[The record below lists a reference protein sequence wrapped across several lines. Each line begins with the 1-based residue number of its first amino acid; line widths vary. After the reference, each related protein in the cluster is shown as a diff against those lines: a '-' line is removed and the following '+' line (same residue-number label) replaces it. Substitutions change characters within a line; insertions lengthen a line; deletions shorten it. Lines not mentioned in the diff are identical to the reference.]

1 MRFLRSP
8 VVQFLLLGLLTMVII
23 AIGTDYLAGRSAE
36 REALSESRRTNAV
49 LARSV
54 AQPYVSEGLQQSSPG
69 DIDRFQRK
77 ILDRLVSGDVV
88 RVNFWSADGRI
99 VYSSS
104 NLKTGQTYP
113 LGAARTRVLATGG
126 TDVLASDP
134 AAPENVGVSG
144 NRDLVQIFTRFRA
157 PNGKLL
163 LFEGYYSL
171 RQIEDRRVA
180 IYSAFRWISVGGL
193 MLLLVLVTPLL
204 LVLSRQLSRGAEER
218 ARLLDRALD
227 ASDAERR
234 RIARDLHDSV
244 VQDLAGTAFSVS
256 ALARDPA
263 TPSGAR
269 SRLTDLGA
277 SLRQSLRSLRSLL
290 AEIHPPELSAER
302 LGSAL
307 EDLVAPAA
315 NAGVQAIVSV
325 EGAENAGDAS
335 VALVWRVAQEAV
347 RNALRHAQATTV
359 EVRVRGQGD
368 RLTLR
373 VVDDG
378 LGFDPSTPAAPDSF
392 GLRGL
397 RSLVAEAG
405 GTLDVT
411 SNPSR
416 GTTVLL
422 EVST

>member
-1 MRFLRSP
+1 MRVLRNP
-8 VVQFLLLGLLTMVII
+8 IVQFLLLGLLTMVVI
-23 AIGTDYLAGRSAE
+23 AVGTDLRAGQTAE
-36 REALSESRRTNAV
+36 REALAESRRTNAV

-54 AQPYVSEGLQQSSPG
+54 AQPYVTAGLQRSEPG
-69 DIDRFQRK
+69 AIDRFQRK

-88 RVNFWSADGRI
+88 RINFWSTDGRI
-99 VYSSS
+99 VYSSTA
-104 NLKTGQTYP
+104 LKTGRTFP
-113 LGAARTRVLATGG
+113 LGPVREQALRTGG
-126 TDVLASDP
+126 TEVIQSDP
-134 AAPENVGVSG
+134 ASPENVGAPG
-144 NRDLVQIFTRFRA
+144 NRDLVQIVTRFKA
-157 PNGKLL
+157 PNGRYL

-171 RQIEDRRVA
+171 RQIEDRREA
-180 IYSAFRWISVGGL
+180 IYSAFRWISIGGL

-218 ARLLDRALD
+218 ARLLDRAMD

-244 VQDLAGTAFSVS
+244 VQDLAGAAFSVS
-256 ALARDPA
+256 AIARDPR
-263 TPSGAR
+263 TRPEVSSQLDGVGH
-269 SRLTDLGA
+269 SM
-277 SLRQSLRSLRSLL
+277 RQSLRSLRSLL
-290 AEIHPPELSAER
+290 AEIHPPDLTAER
-302 LGSAL
+302 LAAAL

-315 NAGVQAIVSV
+315 NVGVQAHVSV
-325 EGAENAGDAS
+325 EGAEGAGDAA

-347 RNALRHAQATTV
+347 RNALRHAEPTTL
-359 EVRVRGQGD
+359 EVHVRGRDG
-368 RLTLR
+368 TLR
-373 VVDDG
+373 LDVVDDG
-378 LGFDPSTPAAPDSF
+378 LGFDPTTPAAPDSF

-422 EVST
+422 EVSA